1 MLNPGFERP
10 GLGDGLLILVGTD
23 KAAAEEWFQPAGMG
37 ASIRRV
43 RLQPGYFRAPRC
55 DRLLDAADLRLSD
68 DKLAL
73 RALQLSLVWSRVD
86 HKQQVVLLDRLIVDD
101 IEPHQRSLHVR
112 RDPDHVCADIG
123 IVGAR
128 VSGARPRGHHRRCNA
143 GDDDRQPDQPPENA
157 QGQRRSAAHVQ
168 AR

>member
-1 MLNPGFERP
+1 MSACEPG
-10 GLGDGLLILVGTD
+10 D
-23 KAAAEEWFQPAGMG
+23 
-37 ASIRRV
+37 
-43 RLQPGYFRAPRC
+43 FRARGR
-55 DRLLDAADLRLSD
+55 DRLLDAADLGLSD
-68 DKLAL
+68 DKLAP
-73 RALQLSLVWSRVD
+73 RPLQLSLVRSWVD
-86 HKQQVVLLDRLIVDD
+86 HKQQIVLLDRLIVDD
-101 IEPHQRSLHVR
+101 IELYERTLYVR

-157 QGQRRSAAHVQ
+157 QGPRRSAVHVQ